1 MRCPALASARGVG
14 ILIHASVADRCD
26 GLRPGRW
33 SDKPLS
39 GEITIGTEDND
50 TTDAKRQSRI
60 KNAVLTVEDLLSR
73 NEWEAAAAAAAN
85 IRRLFPEDPDV
96 VELVARV
103 KREREPYRRHLKRQF
118 LDAARGDDPEL
129 AMELLKELDKFL
141 TRAEA
146 APMLEVAQEVIERM
160 KQCLGQRFK
169 AAINNSDWN
178 AAVLV
183 GDQIVR
189 DFENTRM
196 AEEARNML
204 ELLRE
209 RAMEQQS
216 STQ

>member
-1 MRCPALASARGVG
+1 ML
-14 ILIHASVADRCD
+14 
-26 GLRPGRW
+26 
-33 SDKPLS
+33 
-39 GEITIGTEDND
+39 GETAIGTEDND
-50 TTDAKRQSRI
+50 TSDAKRQRRI
-60 KNAVLTVEDLLSR
+60 KNAAVTVDDLLSR

-85 IRRLFPEDPDV
+85 IRRLFPDDPDV
-96 VELVARV
+96 IELVAKV

-178 AAVLV
+178 AAVQV

>member
-1 MRCPALASARGVG
+1 M
-14 ILIHASVADRCD
+14 
-26 GLRPGRW
+26 
-33 SDKPLS
+33 S

-50 TTDAKRQSRI
+50 TTDAKSQRRI
-60 KNAVLTVEDLLSR
+60 KNAVVTVEDLLSR
-73 NEWEAAAAAAAN
+73 NEWEAAAAAVAN
-85 IRRLFPEDPDV
+85 IRRLSPEAPEV
-96 VELVARV
+96 IELVAKV

-118 LDAARGDDPEL
+118 MDAARGDDPEL

-160 KQCLGQRFK
+160 KQALGQRFK

-178 AAVLV
+178 AAVQI
-183 GDQIVR
+183 GDRIVR

-204 ELLRE
+204 DLLRE
-209 RAMEQQS
+209 RALEQQS